1 MIPSCD
7 SLNHLAPAVNS
18 LRIHSAILPDCRM
31 TRRGYS
37 PKHATMKKC
46 RKCELEKPL
55 AEFQRCAR
63 MTGGRYNQC
72 KACRSRKPT
81 YLLTPAELKKWK
93 DQRVQWK
100 LNSFNR
106 NGFTWN
112 PKWSIGIKKWRL
124 RNPEK
129 SKTDRL
135 FHNAVRSGKITRP
148 EICSKCG
155 TRGVIE
161 GHHKDYSKPYD
172 VTWLCKGCHHAEHY
186 RIKVLKIIQRQ
197 ISAIK

>member
-37 PKHATMKKC
+37 SNHATMKKC
-46 RKCELEKPL
+46 RKCELEKLL

-63 MTGGRYNQC
+63 ETDGRNNQC
-72 KACRSRKPT
+72 TSCRRKPA
-81 YLLTPAELKKWK
+81 YLLTPAELKKRK
-93 DQRVQWK
+93 GQIVRWK
-100 LNSFNR
+100 LNSFKR

-112 PKWSIGIKKWRL
+112 PKWSIGTKNWKL
-124 RNPEK
+124 RNPARDK
-129 SKTDRL
+129 SGKL
-135 FHNAVRSGKITRP
+135 FYNAVRSGKIIRP
-148 EICSKCG
+148 KICSKCG
-155 TRGVIE
+155 TCGVIE

-172 VTWLCKGCHHAEHY
+172 VTWLCKKCHSAEHY

-197 ISAIK
+197 ISEIK